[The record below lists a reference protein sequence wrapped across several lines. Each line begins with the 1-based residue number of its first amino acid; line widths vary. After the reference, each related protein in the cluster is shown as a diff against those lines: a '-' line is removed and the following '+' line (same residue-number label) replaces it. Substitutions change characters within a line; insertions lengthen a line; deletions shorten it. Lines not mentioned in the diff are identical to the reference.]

1 MKSKKRNLN
10 GGSYDDKV
18 NVMRSCTQY
27 VNVPSNGNES
37 KCRCVKK
44 GQSFKYDNRLFEC
57 SESGF
62 SLLDSSQ
69 VNSRFKDLV
78 DKILEFDET
87 YQRYESRQEFI
98 DAVDK
103 YINREYRILGL
114 SVETKLFIREFILD
128 DFKFRR
134 RFKGEYGSKNVE
146 ILIKNLDKIKRR
158 IKNKKNSQNFT
169 LKNLRDELKLIVKT
183 LENHVSNVN
192 RLIKNDKLEQ
202 QLKGDPYEFSGTR
215 EDLKK
220 LLSKHVNG
228 TNKLSNEELTK
239 RCQEAFNYLI
249 KEITDNI
256 YEFTESQSIK
266 IATISKLKNEFG
278 NTTERQLKF
287 FLKYNN
293 DPSLLYEFS
302 VKFLKTI
309 MDKNGAEDY
318 KKFVSRKRLIKFIKL
333 NVGYDYKFSRGT
345 EKSVDKYFEGKQVSD
360 IAYTIK
366 RYKTLNNFFSKEY
379 KVLESMAGHGMKT
392 KLTRKTSRK

>member
-18 NVMRSCTQY
+18 NAMRSCTLY
-27 VNVPSNGNES
+27 VNIPSNGNES
-37 KCRCVKK
+37 KCRCVKTGK
-44 GQSFKYDNRLFEC
+44 SFKYDNRLFEC

-69 VNSRFKDLV
+69 VNSRFRALV

-87 YQRYESRQEFI
+87 YQKYESRQEFI
-98 DAVDK
+98 DVVDK

-169 LKNLRDELKLIVKT
+169 LKNLREELKLIVKT

-202 QLKGDPYEFSGTR
+202 QLKGDPFDFNGTR
-215 EDLKK
+215 DDLKK

-228 TNKLSNEELTK
+228 SNKLSM
-239 RCQEAFNYLI
+239 
-249 KEITDNI
+249 
-256 YEFTESQSIK
+256 
-266 IATISKLKNEFG
+266 KN
-278 NTTERQLKF
+278 
-287 FLKYNN
+287 
-293 DPSLLYEFS
+293 
-302 VKFLKTI
+302 
-309 MDKNGAEDY
+309 
-318 KKFVSRKRLIKFIKL
+318 
-333 NVGYDYKFSRGT
+333 
-345 EKSVDKYFEGKQVSD
+345 
-360 IAYTIK
+360 
-366 RYKTLNNFFSKEY
+366 
-379 KVLESMAGHGMKT
+379 
-392 KLTRKTSRK
+392 